1 MKSIDHFMR
10 KVRPS
15 GRTAARV
22 AVLELVAAL
31 AGIAP
36 AAGVG
41 PKVYGNSP
49 VVVAEPE
56 VPVVNVKP
64 MVVAAPE
71 VRVAPIARAFA
82 EAVWSESPEG
92 WFGIG
97 LSCDDC
103 TISHDEEGT
112 AVWEFDTAPRI
123 QYVDPDGPAGK
134 AGLESGDVLQ
144 KIDGMAITSKEGGKK
159 FGAVQPGDAVR
170 WTYERKGK
178 SHEVKL
184 VAEEHPDRWGW
195 DAETAAAIQ
204 ASIASL
210 HDEQARLAAEAQA
223 MEADKLSKQAYENVL
238 KKMEEAQRAMEKSS
252 KAWRGKYSWD
262 NKNYWDKK
270 QWDTMVVPAFPETPA
285 SSRHKLRYEGTIG
298 GSEVE
303 VRGSGAVVVTEDA
316 EDEIV
321 ITTPDATIHIRT
333 KK

>member
-1 MKSIDHFMR
+1 MNSIDHFVR
-10 KVRPS
+10 RLRPS

-22 AVLELVAAL
+22 AVLEFVAAL

-41 PKVYGNSP
+41 PKVNAKAP
-49 VVVAEPE
+49 VVVATPE
-56 VPVVNVKP
+56 GPVVTVHP
-64 MVVAAPE
+64 VVVAAPE

-82 EAVWSESPEG
+82 EAVWSQSPEG

-112 AVWEFDTAPRI
+112 AVWEFETAPRI

-144 KIDGMAITSKEGGKK
+144 NIDGVAITSKEGGKK
-159 FGAVQPGDAVR
+159 FGAVEPGDAVR

-195 DAETAAAIQ
+195 DAETEAAIQ

-210 HDEQARLAAEAQA
+210 HDEQAKLAAEAQA
-223 MEADKLSKQAYENVL
+223 MAADKLSKEAYENVL
-238 KKMEEAQRAMEKSS
+238 QKMEEAQRAMEKSS
-252 KAWRGKYSWD
+252 KAWRG
-262 NKNYWDKK
+262 KNYWDKK

-285 SSRHKLRYEGTIG
+285 PFHHKLRYEGTIG